1 MTDQTDRRKKVM
13 KRELIITLD
22 PIDEAALVLKRSASS
37 EAGAALYFS
46 GIVRGSEEKEPIVA
60 IDYEANEAM
69 ARHQFEKIFDQVES
83 RWPIESIRL
92 VHRIGVVNVQ
102 DPSLWVEIIAG
113 HRGEAF
119 EACQWLIDEMKRAVP
134 IWKHP
139 QSKSE

>member
-1 MTDQTDRRKKVM
+1 M
-13 KRELIITLD
+13 KRKLTITTD
-22 PIDEAALVLKRSASS
+22 PIDEAALVRERTTST

-46 GIVRGSEEKEPIVA
+46 GIVRGSEETGTITA

-69 ARHQFEKIFDQVES
+69 ARHQFDKIFDQVET

-92 VHRIGVVNVQ
+92 IHRISLVKVNEA
-102 DPSLWVEIIAG
+102 SLWVEIISG

-119 EACQWLIDEMKRAVP
+119 EACQWLINEMKRIVP

-139 QSKSE
+139 QEPEA

>member
-22 PIDEAALVLKRSASS
+22 PINEAALVLKRSASS

-113 HRGEAF
+113 HRGESF
-119 EACQWLIDEMKRAVP
+119 EACQWLIDEMKRVVP

-139 QSKSE
+139 QSKPE